1 MLVIRQDK
9 FDGIAVGYPREALA
23 KAHMVAFIDRPVARE
38 TFTKMRV
45 QMLLIDAGA
54 TAPKCNRVYYGG
66 GSLGHKIKTLT
77 LHVVVHSG

>member
-1 MLVIRQDK
+1 MPVIRQDK

-45 QMLLIDAGA
+45 QTLLIAAGVS
-54 TAPKCNRVYYGG
+54 APKHNKV
-66 GSLGHKIKTLT
+66 
-77 LHVVVHSG
+77 